1 LKDGREDGAISND
14 NQVMG
19 TYLHGI
25 FHNRLFTRLLVNQI
39 RRNKGLD
46 EVKENVQSDS
56 ERREEAYNL
65 LASHLEENI
74 DMDTIY
80 QWLLLET
87 AES

>member
-1 LKDGREDGAISND
+1 
-14 NQVMG
+14 
-19 TYLHGI
+19 
-25 FHNRLFTRLLVNQI
+25 
-39 RRNKGLD
+39 LD

-80 QWLLLET
+80 QWLQLES